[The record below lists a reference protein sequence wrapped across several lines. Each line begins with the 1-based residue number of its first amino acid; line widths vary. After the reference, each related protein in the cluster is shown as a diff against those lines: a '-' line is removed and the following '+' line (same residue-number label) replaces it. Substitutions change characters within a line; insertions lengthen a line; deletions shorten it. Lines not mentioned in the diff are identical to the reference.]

1 MANTGNRSVM
11 EARADLAKSLDEMMD
26 TFAEGVLAGL
36 MSLSKI
42 HEGTNCLVDHGGA
55 PLTAVIQDKDV
66 LRTYVLALMVELG
79 EFVQTL
85 DWKPWRD
92 VPDKSRDKTLDEFA
106 DILAFIGVLLTI
118 LKARG
123 ISTLDITE
131 AYIAKERVNISRFI
145 AAMESRNAND

>member
-1 MANTGNRSVM
+1 VASTGNRSIM
-11 EARADLAKSLDEMMD
+11 EERADLAKSLDGMMG
-26 TFAEGVLAGL
+26 TFAEDVLTGL

-42 HEGTNCLVDHGGA
+42 HEGTNCLVDHCGA
-55 PLTAVIQDKDV
+55 PLTAVIGEKDV

-85 DWKPWRD
+85 NWKPWRD